1 MATTEQATAA
11 EAEVEKVTRGK
22 LVEDL
27 KAVVADAE
35 ELLKASASQTGER
48 IAAARAKAEESLKAA
63 KARLAE
69 QEGAVMA
76 KAKAAAKEAE
86 DYVRA
91 NPWKAVGIAAGIGF
105 VLCLLAT
112 RFGQSVIEA
121 GERMIIKGGR
131 AIQVGKKEMPR
142 QGQKS

>member
-1 MATTEQATAA
+1 MGMAETVTAI
-11 EAEVEKVTRGK
+11 EAEVAKVTRGK
-22 LVEDL
+22 LVKDL
-27 KAVVADAE
+27 KALVADAE

-48 IAAARAKAEESLKAA
+48 ITAARAKAEESLKAA

-76 KAKAAAKEAE
+76 KTRAAAKATE
-86 DYVRA
+86 DYVRT
-91 NPWKAVGIAAGIGF
+91 NPWKAVGIAAGVGF

-131 AIQVGKKEMPR
+131 TIQGAEKKAHEFF
-142 QGQKS
+142 K

>member
-1 MATTEQATAA
+1 MAETVTAI
-11 EAEVEKVTRGK
+11 EAEVAKVTRGK
-22 LVEDL
+22 LVKDL
-27 KAVVADAE
+27 KALVADAE

-48 IAAARAKAEESLKAA
+48 ITAARAKAEESLKAA

-76 KAKAAAKEAE
+76 KTRAAAKATE
-86 DYVRA
+86 DYVRT
-91 NPWKAVGIAAGIGF
+91 NPWKAVGIAAGVGF

-131 AIQVGKKEMPR
+131 AIQGAEKKAHEFF
-142 QGQKS
+142 K

>member
-1 MATTEQATAA
+1 MTGQATAT
-11 EAEVEKVTRGK
+11 EAEVEKGIRGK

-35 ELLKASASQTGER
+35 ELLKATASQTGER

-63 KARLAE
+63 KAT
-69 QEGAVMA
+69 
-76 KAKAAAKEAE
+76 E

-91 NPWKAVGIAAGIGF
+91 NPWKAVGIAAGAGF
-105 VLCLLAT
+105 VLCLLTT
-112 RFGQSVIEA
+112 RLGQSVIEA

-131 AIQVGKKEMPR
+131 AIQVAEKEV
-142 QGQKS
+142 QKLFK

>member
-1 MATTEQATAA
+1 MAMTGQATAT
-11 EAEVEKVTRGK
+11 EAEVEKGIRGK

-35 ELLKASASQTGER
+35 ELLKATASQTGER

-69 QEGAVMA
+69 QESAMVA
-76 KAKAAAKEAE
+76 KTRAAAKAA
-86 DYVRA
+86 DDLVRA
-91 NPWKAVGIAAGIGF
+91 NPWKALGIVAAAGF
-105 VLCLLAT
+105 VLGILAARLGLLD
-112 RFGQSVIEA
+112 A

-131 AIQVGKKEMPR
+131 AIQGAEKEV
-142 QGQKS
+142 QKLFK